1 MKAYQCILVCILLLV
16 ACGCTKSGEEKPA
29 EKSSVRKTIE
39 DGVDAT
45 ITHKTQ
51 IEAYL
56 RTKKKLDAL
65 NSRNKEMLKE
75 LEGMEEPAKGD
86 D

>member
-1 MKAYQCILVCILLLV
+1 MKAYQCFIVCILLVVLS
-16 ACGCTKSGEEKPA
+16 GCTKSDDKKPS
-29 EKSSVRKTIE
+29 EKSSIRKSIE

-51 IEAYL
+51 IETYL
-56 RTKKKLDAL
+56 KTKKKLDAI
-65 NSRNKEMLKE
+65 NSRNKEMIKE
-75 LEGMEEPAKGD
+75 LEGMGEPAKGD